1 MYNSQCDK
9 TSNVTK
15 KIHESKSISK
25 NVSLTRWRT
34 TLIASL
40 DLEGE
45 RSNWLSACPISA
57 TLLDNFTSLPI
68 KTHPAQFA
76 GCENCR
82 VFCTVFIASQS
93 ALLDFVP

>member
-1 MYNSQCDK
+1 MAYA
-9 TSNVTK
+9 TK
-15 KIHESKSISK
+15 FLTLLKRYKSHKSISK

-82 VFCTVFIASQS
+82 VFCTVFIASQR